1 MLPKLPKDILLK
13 IVGLA
18 HLIWVKDKIIIEKY
32 VYERTDLAHDVWDS
46 CERLA
51 KQLFKKR
58 LKLQDMR
65 LSDLE
70 KNLFE
75 KMLKNCAIKV
85 FNPEDFMYKALIQS
99 QKIDVSGNY
108 TDTNIYV
115 FFELE
120 DQHGTSW
127 YWRYSN
133 KCLISIRNE
142 TETWFRRYE
151 RSWGGD
157 IETTVLRFYNGL
169 ETGLFIYSEF
179 PQDYKYIV
187 GVDIANNLKQNI
199 DFTTLPLTN
208 VLLK

>member
-1 MLPKLPKDILLK
+1 MLPKDILLK

-32 VYERTDLAHDVWDS
+32 VYERTDLDYDMWDS

-70 KNLFE
+70 KNLFQ
-75 KMLKNCAIKV
+75 KMLENCATKV
-85 FNPEDFMYKALIQS
+85 FTPEDFMYQALIQS
-99 QKIDVSGNY
+99 RQIDVSGNY
-108 TDTNIYV
+108 TDTNICV

-127 YWRYSN
+127 YWQYSN
-133 KCLISIRNE
+133 KCLITIRNE

-157 IETTVLRFYNGL
+157 IETKVLRFYNGL

-187 GVDIANNLKQNI
+187 GVDIAHNLKQNI